1 MFTHIFALLEYFD
14 SKVKVFKE
22 LFMSRPLIADKPYP
36 SLDGISPDCRAL
48 HIISPAYAS
57 STGELNAI
65 LQYNYHAVTFECKGF
80 EEYAEL
86 IDSVAVAE
94 MMHLKLLGKL
104 IFALGAQPV
113 YSVCPPAGFNFYS
126 AKFVSY
132 SRTLKNM
139 LEDDVI
145 AERHA
150 VMSYAHMLDRLRNVR
165 VKEVI
170 ARILEDEK
178 LHFEAFTRLLAKLSD

>member
-1 MFTHIFALLEYFD
+1 
-14 SKVKVFKE
+14 
-22 LFMSRPLIADKPYP
+22 MSRSLASENAYP
-36 SLDGISPDCRAL
+36 SPEGICPDCSAL
-48 HIISPAYAS
+48 RIISPAYAS

-65 LQYNYHAVTFECKGF
+65 LQYNYHSMMFERKGLKEF
-80 EEYAEL
+80 AER
-86 IDSVAVAE
+86 IDEIAIAE
-94 MMHLKLLGKL
+94 MVHLRLLGNT
-104 IFALGAQPV
+104 ICALGAQPV
-113 YSVCPPAGFNFYS
+113 YTACPPAGFNFYS

-150 VMSYAHMLDRLRNVR
+150 IMSYAHMLDRLRNER
-165 VKEVI
+165 VKEII

-178 LHFEAFTRLLAKLSD
+178 LHLQAFCDMLNKLSD

>member
-1 MFTHIFALLEYFD
+1 
-14 SKVKVFKE
+14 
-22 LFMSRPLIADKPYP
+22 MSRPLIADKPYP
-36 SLDGISPDCRAL
+36 TLDGISPDCRAL

-113 YSVCPPAGFNFYS
+113 YSV
-126 AKFVSY
+126 
-132 SRTLKNM
+132 
-139 LEDDVI
+139 
-145 AERHA
+145 
-150 VMSYAHMLDRLRNVR
+150 
-165 VKEVI
+165 
-170 ARILEDEK
+170 
-178 LHFEAFTRLLAKLSD
+178 